1 MKWIRGIILVT
12 LGMLSLIAIAY
23 AFMPRGPLVDVAQVE
38 QGPLR
43 VTFREEGRARV
54 QDRFLVSAPVAG
66 VVRRSKLEVG
76 DTVRPGDV
84 VARLAPPPPRLLDRR
99 AEAEAEAKVAGATAR
114 LAESRQRAEAATSE
128 ASLARTE
135 LERARRLLEQRATTD
150 ADLDE
155 VRTLSGVKDALHLAA
170 QSSVAVAQHELQAAQ
185 VYGQRYGLEGS
196 TAEEGAE
203 ICTPA
208 AGKILH
214 VFHESEGVVAGGSPL
229 VEIGDPGALEVE
241 VEVLSS
247 DAAQIHSGTRV
258 VLDRWGGDPLEGRVR
273 VVEPVAFKKVSALG
287 VEEQRVLVIVQIT
300 TDPKKWRSL
309 GDRYRIEAT
318 FVLWEREQV
327 LKIPNSAMFR
337 GDGHWRVYVLN
348 GESVELREVEIG
360 QRGEFASEVLSG
372 MREGE
377 VVVVHPDDQVVVG
390 GRVRVRK

>member
-1 MKWIRGIILVT
+1 MST
-12 LGMLSLIAIAY
+12 H
-23 AFMPRGPLVDVAQVE
+23 AQRVE
-38 QGPLR
+38 LR
-43 VTFREEGRARV
+43 V
-54 QDRFLVSAPVAG
+54 D
-66 VVRRSKLEVG
+66 
-76 DTVRPGDV
+76 
-84 VARLAPPPPRLLDRR
+84 
-99 AEAEAEAKVAGATAR
+99 
-114 LAESRQRAEAATSE
+114 
-128 ASLARTE
+128 
-135 LERARRLLEQRATTD
+135 
-150 ADLDE
+150 
-155 VRTLSGVKDALHLAA
+155 RTL
-170 QSSVAVAQHELQAAQ
+170 
-185 VYGQRYGLEGS
+185 
-196 TAEEGAE
+196 
-203 ICTPA
+203 
-208 AGKILH
+208 
-214 VFHESEGVVAGGSPL
+214 HESEGVVAGGSPL